1 MRSVKLCAKTF
12 RIRDIYIY
20 VYIRVGS
27 EVYLSGAE
35 KTQMNFIPNTK
46 LANFARLINY

>member
-12 RIRDIYIY
+12 RIRDIYI
-20 VYIRVGS
+20 YIRVGS